1 MASDLYIP
9 AANPDKPGRD
19 VETGKWRKRMTY
31 HAPVKQLR
39 FALDAVANL
48 RRLYGNSA
56 YAELSD
62 DLVDAV
68 LEEAGRFAGEVIAPL
83 NHTADKEG
91 ARLENGKVILPSGF
105 EAAYKSF
112 VENGWN
118 ALTGPVEFGG
128 QGLPHAVGIA
138 VQEMWQS
145 ASMAFGLC
153 PLLSQGAIEALTAH
167 GTPEQKRLY
176 LPKLVQGTWTGT
188 MNLTEPH
195 AGSDVGA
202 LKSKAVK
209 QADGTYKITGTKIFI
224 TWGEHDAA
232 ENIIHLVLAR
242 LPDALPGTR
251 GISLFLVPKFLV
263 NADGSIGA
271 RNDLRCVGLEHKL
284 GIHGSP
290 TCVMSFGDN
299 GGATGF
305 LIGQEN
311 KGMSAM
317 FTMMNAARLNIGVQ
331 GVAIAERSFQ
341 QALAYARERRQGKP
355 FGLQHEVLEMSPII
369 FHADVRRMLLSQKAI
384 AEAGRALCLANAVAI
399 DLARHGETAAE
410 RTAAKAR
417 EELLTPLSKAWSTD
431 TGVEAASLGVQIH
444 GGMGY
449 IEQTGA
455 AQHYRD
461 ARITPIYEGTNGIQ
475 AIDLIGRKL
484 GLEGGETVRRFLAE
498 ITDTAAL
505 CEHAKRDDLKSIGR
519 ELARALKAAESATA
533 WLQATMRSSPTQA
546 LPGATPYLRMLGH
559 VTGAHYLARGALV
572 AAERLA
578 KSDPDTTFLETRIAV
593 AQFFAEQLLP
603 EAEGL
608 LGPITRGAGGPF
620 ELTGDDIGA

>member
-1 MASDLYIP
+1 
-9 AANPDKPGRD
+9 
-19 VETGKWRKRMTY
+19 
-31 HAPVKQLR
+31 
-39 FALDAVANL
+39 
-48 RRLYGNSA
+48 
-56 YAELSD
+56 
-62 DLVDAV
+62 
-68 LEEAGRFAGEVIAPL
+68 
-83 NHTADKEG
+83 
-91 ARLENGKVILPSGF
+91 
-105 EAAYKSF
+105 
-112 VENGWN
+112 
-118 ALTGPVEFGG
+118 
-128 QGLPHAVGIA
+128 
-138 VQEMWQS
+138 MWQS

-153 PLLSQGAIEALTAH
+153 PLLSQGAIEALTVH

-176 LPKLVQGTWTGT
+176 LPKLVAGTWTGT
-188 MNLTEPH
+188 MNLTEPQ

-209 QADGTYKITGTKIFI
+209 QGDGTYKITGTKIFI

-242 LPDALPGTR
+242 LPDAPPGTR

-263 NADGSIGA
+263 KPDGSLGA

-305 LIGQEN
+305 LIGHEN

-341 QALAYARERRQGKP
+341 QAYAYARERRQGKP

-369 FHADVRRMLLSQKAI
+369 FHADVRRMLLTQKAI
-384 AEAGRALCLANAVAI
+384 AEAGRAICLANAMAI
-399 DLARHGETAAE
+399 DLARHGQTEAE
-410 RTAAKAR
+410 RTEAKVR
-417 EELLTPLSKAWSTD
+417 EELLTPISKAWCTD
-431 TGVEAASLGVQIH
+431 MGVEAASLGVQVH

-449 IEQTGA
+449 IEETGA

-484 GLEGGETVRRFLAE
+484 SLEGGEVVRRFLAE
-498 ITDTAAL
+498 ARDTAAK
-505 CEHAKRDDLKSIGR
+505 CEQGDTTELQSIGR
-519 ELARALKAAESATA
+519 ELARALKVVESATA
-533 WLQATMRSSPTQA
+533 WLQDKMRSSPNEA
-546 LPGATPYLRMLGH
+546 LPGATPYLRMMGH
-559 VTGAHYLARGALV
+559 IAGAHYLGLGAL
-572 AAERLA
+572 AAEARL
-578 KSDPDTTFLETRIAV
+578 KKHDPDRQFLHARIAT

-603 EAEGL
+603 QTEGL
-608 LGPITRGAGGPF
+608 LGPTTRGGAGPLALSG
-620 ELTGDDIGA
+620 EEIGA

>member
-1 MASDLYIP
+1 
-9 AANPDKPGRD
+9 
-19 VETGKWRKRMTY
+19 MTY

-39 FALDAVANL
+39 FALDAIANVH
-48 RRLYGNSA
+48 RLYGNSA
-56 YAELSD
+56 YGELSD

-83 NHTADKEG
+83 NRTADAQG
-91 ARLENGKVILPSGF
+91 ARLENGKVTLPAGF
-105 EAAYKSF
+105 DAAYKSF
-112 VENGWN
+112 VANGWN
-118 ALTGPVEFGG
+118 AITGPAEFGG
-128 QGLPHAVGIA
+128 QAMPHAVGIA

-153 PLLSQGAIEALTAH
+153 PLLSQGAIEALTVH
-167 GTPEQKRLY
+167 GLPQQKKTY

-209 QADGTYKITGTKIFI
+209 QADGSYKITGTKIFI

-242 LPDALPGTR
+242 LAEAPPGTR
-251 GISLFLVPKFLV
+251 GISLFIVPKFLV
-263 NADGSIGA
+263 KPDGTLGG
-271 RNDLRCVGLEHKL
+271 RNDLHCVGLEHKL

-290 TCVMSFGDN
+290 TCTMSFGDN

-341 QALAYARERRQGKP
+341 QALAFARERRQGKP
-355 FGLQHEVLEMSPII
+355 FGLQHEVLEMSPIV
-369 FHADVRRMLLSQKAI
+369 FHADVRRMLLTQKAI
-384 AEAGRALCLANAVAI
+384 AEAGRAICLANAVAI
-399 DLARHGETAAE
+399 DLARHGETEAE
-410 RTAAKAR
+410 RRAAKAR
-417 EELLTPLSKAWSTD
+417 EELLTPLSKAWCTD
-431 TGVEAASLGVQIH
+431 MGVEAASLGVQIH
-444 GGMGY
+444 GGMGF

-484 GLEGGETVRRFLAE
+484 SLEGGDTVRRFLSE
-498 ITDTAAL
+498 IADAADQCRKSRNTTL
-505 CEHAKRDDLKSIGR
+505 NSIGAQ
-519 ELARALKAAESATA
+519 LAEGHEAAEGATT
-533 WLQATMRSSPTQA
+533 WLQLTMRATPQQA
-546 LPGATPYLRMLGH
+546 LPAATPYLRLMGH
-559 VTGAHYLARGALV
+559 VAGAHYLAKGALA

-578 KSDPDTTFLETRIAV
+578 KGDSDKQFLETRIAV

-603 EAEGL
+603 SVLGL
-608 LGPITRGAGGPF
+608 VDAITKGAGGPF
-620 ELTGDDIGA
+620 ELTADDIGA

>member
-1 MASDLYIP
+1 
-9 AANPDKPGRD
+9 
-19 VETGKWRKRMTY
+19 MTY

-48 RRLYGNSA
+48 QRLYGNSA
-56 YAELSD
+56 YGELSD

-68 LEEAGRFAGEVIAPL
+68 LEEAGRFASEVIAPL
-83 NHTADKEG
+83 NRTADKEG
-91 ARLENGKVILPSGF
+91 SKLENGKVTLPTGF
-105 EAAYKSF
+105 DAAYKSF
-112 VENGWN
+112 VANGWN
-118 ALTGPVEFGG
+118 AITGPTEFGG
-128 QGLPHAVGIA
+128 QAMPHAVGIA

-153 PLLSQGAIEALTAH
+153 PLLSQGAIEALTVH
-167 GTPEQKRLY
+167 GTPEQKHTY
-176 LPKLVQGTWTGT
+176 LPKLVQGAWTGT

-209 QADGTYKITGTKIFI
+209 KADGTYKITGTKIFI

-242 LPDALPGTR
+242 LPDAPPGTR
-251 GISLFLVPKFLV
+251 GISLFIVPKFLV
-263 NADGSIGA
+263 KPDGTLGP

-290 TCVMSFGDN
+290 TCVMSFGDG

-341 QALAYARERRQGKP
+341 QALAFARERRQGKP
-355 FGLQHEVLEMSPII
+355 FGLQHEVQEMSPIV
-369 FHADVRRMLLSQKAI
+369 FHADVRRMLLTQKAI
-384 AEAGRALCLANAVAI
+384 AEAGRAICLANAVAI
-399 DLARHGETAAE
+399 DLARHGETEAARVE
-410 RTAAKAR
+410 AKAR
-417 EELLTPLSKAWSTD
+417 EELLTPLSKAWCTD
-431 TGVEAASLGVQIH
+431 MGVEAASLGVQIH
-444 GGMGY
+444 GGMGF
-449 IEQTGA
+449 IEETGA

-484 GLEGGETVRRFLAE
+484 SLEGGEAIRRFMAE
-498 ITDTAAL
+498 MTDTAAL

-519 ELARALKAAESATA
+519 ELACALKAADSATA
-533 WLQATMRSSPTQA
+533 WLQTTMRTSPQQA

-572 AAERLA
+572 AAERLG
-578 KSDPDTTFLETRIAV
+578 KNDPDEQLLKSRIAV

-603 EAEGL
+603 QAEGL

-620 ELTGDDIGA
+620 ELGGEDIGA